1 MKVSYRWLK
10 ALAPT
15 IPGSAQTLAERLTY
29 TAVPVDEVSWL
40 GAGLGELVVGRVAKI
55 TQHPK
60 ADRLVIC
67 QVDAGRSQ
75 PVQVVTGAPVVV
87 EGGFYPFVGVGQTL
101 PGGQQIKSV
110 KLRGETSQG
119 MLCSE
124 RELGVGRDASGIMQL
139 HGEFEPGQ
147 PLLEALELDDYR
159 FEVDVTA
166 NRPDLLG
173 HWGVA
178 RELAPGGEADLE
190 LPEFPGQRSFGAA
203 LTRAV
208 REGSTAGVTVR
219 IEDPEGCPRY
229 MGAIIRGVKVGP
241 SPAWLANRLR
251 ALALQ
256 PINNVVDATN
266 YVLYELNQPLHAF
279 DLAALRGPAVVI
291 RRARPGELLRTL
303 DGKNRTLD
311 SDILAI
317 ADAEVATALAGV
329 MGGEESEVS
338 EKTRDVFIECAYFD
352 PKRVR
357 QGARRLGLDTDAS
370 YRFQRGIDPEGT
382 PRAMNRVVELILTIA
397 GGKPDGDIVD
407 VYPTPVVTRTARLR
421 PQRVESLLGVELS
434 RETIRACIEPIG
446 FRLEDDGAD
455 AFTVQ
460 VPTWR
465 PDVEREVD
473 LIEEVARR
481 HGYDKFPDEMRA
493 FRPTTVPEDDYV
505 DTFNRLRELMVG
517 LGFLEARSSP
527 FVPPSE
533 GEVRLLNPLSER
545 EDHLRRDLLSGLL
558 HRLEYNF
565 GRGQRDIRLFELG
578 TVFGLSDGPLPDERI
593 RMTAVWTGSRH
604 PPHWSGGDGDWDLW
618 DLEWALSQ
626 VAGLAVPG
634 AEVRPLDPGAE
645 SGRDELERSLVV
657 VSPEGRELGRGGRIS
672 AGRVDAP
679 RWAGAVW
686 GFELEVEPG
695 QRTPVV
701 YQALPS
707 FPAVERD
714 IALLLP
720 KRLLSAEVGAV
731 IREAAPAFLETLSVF
746 DVYEGENIP
755 NDRRSVAWRL
765 RFRAVDRTLTDDEV
779 DEAMGRITAALEE
792 KLDVAIRG
800 T

>member
-1 MKVSYRWLK
+1 MRVSYRWLK
-10 ALAPT
+10 ALAPS
-15 IPGSAQTLAERLTY
+15 IEGSAQSLAERLTY

-40 GAGLGELVVGRVAKI
+40 GAGLDELVVARVVKI
-55 TQHPK
+55 TPHPK

-67 QVDAGRSQ
+67 QVDAGRPE

-101 PGGQQIKSV
+101 PAGQQIKRV
-110 KLRGETSQG
+110 KLRGEASEG

-178 RELAPGGEADLE
+178 RELAPGGEADLR
-190 LPEFPGQRSFGAA
+190 LAEFPAQPSLGAG
-203 LTRAV
+203 LTSAG

-219 IEDPEGCPRY
+219 IEDPDGCPRY
-229 MGAIIRGVKVGP
+229 MGAVIRGVKIGP
-241 SPAWLANRLR
+241 SPGWLANRLR
-251 ALALQ
+251 ALGLQ

-279 DLAALRGPAVVI
+279 DLAALRGPEVVI

-311 SDILAI
+311 AEVLAI

-329 MGGEESEVS
+329 MGGEESEVG
-338 EKTRDVFIECAYFD
+338 EKTRDVFIECAYFN

-357 QGARRLGLDTDAS
+357 LGARRLGLDTDAS
-370 YRFQRGIDPEGT
+370 YRFQRGIDPEGL
-382 PRAMNRVVELILTIA
+382 PRAMNRVLELILTIA
-397 GGKPDGDIVD
+397 GGKVDGDIVD
-407 VYPTPVVTRTARLR
+407 VYPTAVATRTARLR
-421 PQRVESLLGVELS
+421 PRRVESLLGVELS

-446 FRLEDDGAD
+446 FDLQDDGAE

-460 VPTWR
+460 VPSWR

-481 HGYDKFPDEMRA
+481 YGYDKFPDEMRA
-493 FRPTTVPEDDYV
+493 FRPTTVPEDGYV
-505 DTFNRLRELMVG
+505 DAFSRLRELLVG

-527 FVPPSE
+527 FVPQGE

-558 HRLEYNF
+558 HRVEYNF
-565 GRGQRDIRLFELG
+565 ARGERDVRLFELG
-578 TVFGLSDGPLPDERI
+578 TVFRASDGPLPDERI
-593 RMTAVWTGSRH
+593 RITAAWTGSRH
-604 PPHWSGGDGDWDLW
+604 PPHWSDDGGDWDVW
-618 DLEWALSQ
+618 DLEWTLSQ
-626 VAGLAVPG
+626 VAALAAPG
-634 AEVRPLDPGAE
+634 AEVRPLDPGGD
-645 SGRDELERSLVV
+645 SGRAGFERPLVV
-657 VSPEGRELGRGGRIS
+657 VTPEGRELGRGGRMP

-686 GFELEVEPG
+686 GLELEVEPEA
-695 QRTPVV
+695 RRPVL
-701 YQALPS
+701 YRALPS

-755 NDRRSVAWRL
+755 SDRRSVAWRL
-765 RFRAVDRTLTDDEV
+765 RFRAADRTLTDDEV
-779 DEAMGRITAALEE
+779 EGAMGRITAALEE